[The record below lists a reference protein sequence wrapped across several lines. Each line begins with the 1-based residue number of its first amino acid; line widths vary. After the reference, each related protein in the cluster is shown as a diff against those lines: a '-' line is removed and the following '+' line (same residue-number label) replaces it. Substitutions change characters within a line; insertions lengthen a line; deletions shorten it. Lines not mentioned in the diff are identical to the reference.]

1 MRYREQRL
9 KHQTIN
15 GPVGR
20 NNLLFKRLAKR
31 PSRPLRAVEVYQ
43 RTRHAK
49 IKAAV
54 LLRGYEALTESEED
68 PAAATAAVG
77 EPVTVDKNTN
87 KKRVL
92 RAARMSLWQTTVR
105 ELFGEEPDDVKAEME
120 QLTQEE
126 NVKRGSGAPPDTD
139 DATSPEA
146 LQL

>member
-1 MRYREQRL
+1 
-9 KHQTIN
+9 
-15 GPVGR
+15 
-20 NNLLFKRLAKR
+20 
-31 PSRPLRAVEVYQ
+31 VEVYQ

-54 LLRGYEALTESEED
+54 LLCGYEALTESEED

-77 EPVTVDKNTN
+77 EPVTVDKNMN

-92 RAARMSLWQTTVR
+92 RAARMSLWQTTAR

-139 DATSPEA
+139 DVTSPEA